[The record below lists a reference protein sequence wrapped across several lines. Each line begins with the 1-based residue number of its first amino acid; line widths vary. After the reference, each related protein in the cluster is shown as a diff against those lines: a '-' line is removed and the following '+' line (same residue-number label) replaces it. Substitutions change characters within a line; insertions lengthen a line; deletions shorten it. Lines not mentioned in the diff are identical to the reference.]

1 MSEMTLEQSRELVYG
16 IRTNIESTKKGLPD
30 DYQDWAE
37 EVVSDLTHAI
47 DSLAHL
53 SRAPVQV
60 TDKIVR
66 HVAECLQFKGWATG
80 GDFEDEF
87 LPDVRAALES
97 ARLAQP
103 VVVNGLTSDQFGE
116 WCNTLTHAYMYVNER
131 SLENAKHGIELVL
144 DDLREWQEKL
154 SQPHPQAAQG
164 DGSVCFTDN
173 GEDIERRMAEH
184 AENACPC
191 CGGSGHK
198 DDAQGEL
205 SGNSGVLEA
214 QGGEAQREAVP
225 AYWAA
230 ISDDGEIVVAYPA
243 DDGNG
248 GEAARAECN
257 QYINDALVNDRELL
271 HLVPLYTH
279 PAERAAVPEEV
290 IELLRDLS
298 VYRSSRYKAVLNAF
312 GNRAKALL
320 DSLSAAPTLAG
331 KGSYQ
336 QRVADWMQQAFI
348 PSLYS
353 NMTERGD
360 RLLEEVLELLQA
372 HGYDQAR
379 VATLVQYVFGR
390 PAGEPAQ
397 EVGGVMVTLA
407 GYCFIAGLDMHAAG
421 EAELARIGR
430 PEVMAKIRA
439 KQEAKNAL
447 HFDTPLPGLA
457 VGPEQ

>member
-1 MSEMTLEQSRELVYG
+1 MSEMTLEQALVLDALNEAGRRY
-16 IRTNIESTKKGLPD
+16 PD
-30 DYQDWAE
+30 AAN
-37 EVVSDLTHAI
+37 AI
-47 DSLAHL
+47 AWLSGALVDAHL
-53 SRAPVQV
+53 SHAPGQV
-60 TDKIVR
+60 TDEMVELYKKLHSDGMAI
-66 HVAECLQFKGWATG
+66 HDAKEVAAGRSPRLHESVDAGTKY
-80 GDFEDEF
+80 
-87 LPDVRAALES
+87 ALKHFS

-103 VVVNGLTSDQFGE
+103 VAAKVPDAVAKMIDNQKTPSAEDRALIT
-116 WCNTLTHAYMYVNER
+116 
-131 SLENAKHGIELVL
+131 ENL
-144 DDLREWQEKL
+144 DFLL

-164 DGSVCFTDN
+164 
-173 GEDIERRMAEH
+173 
-184 AENACPC
+184 
-191 CGGSGHK
+191 
-198 DDAQGEL
+198 
-205 SGNSGVLEA
+205 
-214 QGGEAQREAVP
+214 GEAV
-225 AYWAA
+225 
-230 ISDDGEIVVAYPA
+230 GEIDCLVACRRLKTLVENYEH
-243 DDGNG
+243 GET
-248 GEAARAECN
+248 GEAFGDKEW
-257 QYINDALVNDRELL
+257 LVHDFIAGSDVWSVFES
-271 HLVPLYTH
+271 LYSQ

-298 VYRSSRYKAVLNAF
+298 VYRSSTYKAVLNAF
-312 GNRAKALL
+312 GNRAKSLL

-360 RLLEEVLELLQA
+360 RVLEEVLELLQS
-372 HGYDQAR
+372 HGYDPAR

-421 EAELARIGR
+421 EAELARICQ

-447 HFDTPLPGLA
+447 HFDTPLPGQPA
-457 VGPEQ
+457 ETEAR

>member
-1 MSEMTLEQSRELVYG
+1 MSTDQKFMVSESEVLSLIPSAHLYHHKMNDQAERDANAFNRCRDLA
-16 IRTNIESTKKGLPD
+16 ITNVQTYFLTKHLTTPPKV
-30 DYQDWAE
+30 A
-37 EVVSDLTHAI
+37 VSDELIRDALEEAAKRYPDSARAI
-47 DSLAHL
+47 LWL
-53 SRAPVQV
+53 S
-60 TDKIVR
+60 
-66 HVAECLQFKGWATG
+66 
-80 GDFEDEF
+80 
-87 LPDVRAALES
+87 AALS

-103 VVVNGLTSDQFGE
+103 VVACDACESTGVFDTDGNGPYDCYACG
-116 WCNTLTHAYMYVNER
+116 
-131 SLENAKHGIELVL
+131 K
-144 DDLREWQEKL
+144 K
-154 SQPHPQAAQG
+154 SQA
-164 DGSVCFTDN
+164 
-173 GEDIERRMAEH
+173 
-184 AENACPC
+184 
-191 CGGSGHK
+191 
-198 DDAQGEL
+198 AQGEL

-214 QGGEAQREAVP
+214 QSEIARLKAVIERDRTVFCNLLVRLKNAVKGRQHLGDENARAASGYNYDEDGFIKEFGDAYTEIMSALEHAHRVFQDFTDCPKGNAILEAQVEAN
-225 AYWAA
+225 A
-230 ISDDGEIVVAYPA
+230 ILSKP
-243 DDGNG
+243 
-248 GEAARAECN
+248 
-257 QYINDALVNDRELL
+257 Q
-271 HLVPLYTH
+271 

-312 GNRAKALL
+312 GNRAKSLL